1 MAMTR
6 AQATARAVRLL
17 DAVYGPPTPGVPL
30 TRPAAVSGAGGRG
43 APAAPLATPGAPS
56 PPPLTAADL
65 ASDWTP
71 RPLPTGHRGRYLW

>member
-30 TRPAAVSGAGGRG
+30 TRPAAVPGAG
-43 APAAPLATPGAPS
+43 AAERLQPLATPGAPA
-56 PPPLTAADL
+56 PPPLTAAAL

-71 RPLPTGHRGRYLW
+71 RPLPSGHRGRYLW